1 LEAAIDDEAAGRGT
15 SVLRSSLYEPVG
27 AAPDERRFKL
37 YRTQPLSLTT
47 VLPFFRNLGLE
58 VVDERPYT
66 IRRSDGAKVYI
77 YDFGL
82 RHPGL
87 SSSASSREDLTD
99 AFEAA
104 WSGRAESDGF
114 DQLVIAAGMSWRQV
128 VVLRAYARY
137 LRQAGSP
144 YSQEYIESCLLTHV
158 PIARDLVRLFEVRFD
173 PDLQSDGDDA
183 DRDDTDDDFQ
193 ARQAASAQIAGQILR
208 ALDEVS
214 SLDFDRILRS
224 LLSAVEATVR
234 TSFFQL
240 DPDDPAGG
248 YPKSYVAMKLDP
260 QRLPDLPSPRPAHEI
275 WVYSPRVEG
284 VHLRFGAVARGGLRW
299 SDRRED
305 FRTEVLGLVKAQMVK
320 NAVIVP
326 TGAKGGFFAKQLP
339 DPGDRE
345 AWMAE
350 GVGAYKCFIRALLDV
365 TDDLEADP
373 AAEGGRRV
381 APPQRVV
388 RHDGD
393 DPYLVVAADKGTATF
408 SDFANGVSADYGFWL
423 DDAFASGGSAG
434 YDHKAMGITAR
445 GAWESVKRHFREMG
459 HDTQTQPFTV
469 VGVGDMSGDV
479 FGNGMLLSEQIK
491 LVGAFDH
498 RHIFLDP
505 DPDPAASFAER
516 RRLFELPRSSWA
528 DYDATLISEGG
539 GIHPRTAKSIT
550 ITAQVAA
557 VLGLQEGATMT
568 PSDLMKAVLCAPVD
582 LLWNGGIGTYV
593 KSSAEANSD
602 VGDKGNDAIRINGA
616 DLRVKVVG
624 EGGNLGLTQLGRIE
638 AALSGVRINTDAI
651 DNSAGV
657 DCSDHEVN
665 IKILLGQVVAAG
677 DLTIKQRNELLA
689 AMTDD
694 VGRLVLRDNYEQNV
708 LLGNARRQ
716 SDGML
721 VVHQR
726 LIHSMEAD
734 GFLNRE
740 LEFLPS
746 DAHIE
751 DRAQQDLGLTSPE
764 FAVLVA
770 YAKIRLKQ
778 QILDSTIPDEPFFQR
793 RLRDYFPPVL
803 VERYGDVMADH
814 QLRRQI
820 IATSVANDLVNR
832 GGITFAYRAVEETG
846 AAADQVVR
854 AFTVAREVFG
864 LDDYVAQ
871 VEALDNVV
879 DCDLQADLY
888 LEFRRLIDRAARWVL
903 QNRPG
908 RIDVQEEID
917 MFAPVAQQWR
927 GRMTEL
933 LSGADLQRVERAVHE
948 QVSQGVPAELSARSC
963 ALLDEFSLL
972 DVAELADDLGQP
984 VQRIADVHFA
994 ISDVFGLDWMLT
1006 RISRLPRMNRWE
1018 ALARGAMRDDL
1029 YGAWM
1034 GLTKAVLGAG
1044 RDDEE
1049 ADATERIQ
1057 AWVRANES
1065 QIARAR
1071 LTLDEVA
1078 AMPVPD
1084 LSSMSVALRVL
1095 RSVIRSA
1102 STVGH

>member
-1 LEAAIDDEAAGRGT
+1 
-15 SVLRSSLYEPVG
+15 
-27 AAPDERRFKL
+27 
-37 YRTQPLSLTT
+37 
-47 VLPFFRNLGLE
+47 
-58 VVDERPYT
+58 
-66 IRRSDGAKVYI
+66 
-77 YDFGL
+77 
-82 RHPGL
+82 
-87 SSSASSREDLTD
+87 
-99 AFEAA
+99 
-104 WSGRAESDGF
+104 
-114 DQLVIAAGMSWRQV
+114 
-128 VVLRAYARY
+128 
-137 LRQAGSP
+137 
-144 YSQEYIESCLLTHV
+144 
-158 PIARDLVRLFEVRFD
+158 
-173 PDLQSDGDDA
+173 
-183 DRDDTDDDFQ
+183 
-193 ARQAASAQIAGQILR
+193 
-208 ALDEVS
+208 
-214 SLDFDRILRS
+214 
-224 LLSAVEATVR
+224 
-234 TSFFQL
+234 
-240 DPDDPAGG
+240 
-248 YPKSYVAMKLDP
+248 
-260 QRLPDLPSPRPAHEI
+260 
-275 WVYSPRVEG
+275 
-284 VHLRFGAVARGGLRW
+284 
-299 SDRRED
+299 
-305 FRTEVLGLVKAQMVK
+305 
-320 NAVIVP
+320 
-326 TGAKGGFFAKQLP
+326 
-339 DPGDRE
+339 
-345 AWMAE
+345 
-350 GVGAYKCFIRALLDV
+350 
-365 TDDLEADP
+365 
-373 AAEGGRRV
+373 
-381 APPQRVV
+381 
-388 RHDGD
+388 
-393 DPYLVVAADKGTATF
+393 
-408 SDFANGVSADYGFWL
+408 
-423 DDAFASGGSAG
+423 
-434 YDHKAMGITAR
+434 
-445 GAWESVKRHFREMG
+445 
-459 HDTQTQPFTV
+459 
-469 VGVGDMSGDV
+469 
-479 FGNGMLLSEQIK
+479 
-491 LVGAFDH
+491 
-498 RHIFLDP
+498 
-505 DPDPAASFAER
+505 
-516 RRLFELPRSSWA
+516 
-528 DYDATLISEGG
+528 
-539 GIHPRTAKSIT
+539 
-550 ITAQVAA
+550 
-557 VLGLQEGATMT
+557 
-568 PSDLMKAVLCAPVD
+568 
-582 LLWNGGIGTYV
+582 
-593 KSSAEANSD
+593 
-602 VGDKGNDAIRINGA
+602 
-616 DLRVKVVG
+616 
-624 EGGNLGLTQLGRIE
+624 
-638 AALSGVRINTDAI
+638 
-651 DNSAGV
+651 
-657 DCSDHEVN
+657 VN

>member
-1 LEAAIDDEAAGRGT
+1 
-15 SVLRSSLYEPVG
+15 
-27 AAPDERRFKL
+27 
-37 YRTQPLSLTT
+37 
-47 VLPFFRNLGLE
+47 
-58 VVDERPYT
+58 
-66 IRRSDGAKVYI
+66 
-77 YDFGL
+77 
-82 RHPGL
+82 
-87 SSSASSREDLTD
+87 
-99 AFEAA
+99 
-104 WSGRAESDGF
+104 
-114 DQLVIAAGMSWRQV
+114 
-128 VVLRAYARY
+128 
-137 LRQAGSP
+137 
-144 YSQEYIESCLLTHV
+144 
-158 PIARDLVRLFEVRFD
+158 
-173 PDLQSDGDDA
+173 
-183 DRDDTDDDFQ
+183 
-193 ARQAASAQIAGQILR
+193 
-208 ALDEVS
+208 
-214 SLDFDRILRS
+214 
-224 LLSAVEATVR
+224 
-234 TSFFQL
+234 
-240 DPDDPAGG
+240 
-248 YPKSYVAMKLDP
+248 
-260 QRLPDLPSPRPAHEI
+260 
-275 WVYSPRVEG
+275 
-284 VHLRFGAVARGGLRW
+284 
-299 SDRRED
+299 
-305 FRTEVLGLVKAQMVK
+305 
-320 NAVIVP
+320 
-326 TGAKGGFFAKQLP
+326 
-339 DPGDRE
+339 
-345 AWMAE
+345 
-350 GVGAYKCFIRALLDV
+350 
-365 TDDLEADP
+365 
-373 AAEGGRRV
+373 
-381 APPQRVV
+381 
-388 RHDGD
+388 
-393 DPYLVVAADKGTATF
+393 
-408 SDFANGVSADYGFWL
+408 
-423 DDAFASGGSAG
+423 
-434 YDHKAMGITAR
+434 
-445 GAWESVKRHFREMG
+445 
-459 HDTQTQPFTV
+459 
-469 VGVGDMSGDV
+469 
-479 FGNGMLLSEQIK
+479 
-491 LVGAFDH
+491 
-498 RHIFLDP
+498 
-505 DPDPAASFAER
+505 
-516 RRLFELPRSSWA
+516 LPRSSWA

-1044 RDDEE
+1044 RRRGGRRHRTDSGLGASQREPDRPGQ
-1049 ADATERIQ
+1049 AHPGRSGCDAGARPVVDVGGSAGAAQ
-1057 AWVRANES
+1057 RDQVGFDSRA
-1065 QIARAR
+1065 
-1071 LTLDEVA
+1071 LT
-1078 AMPVPD
+1078 
-1084 LSSMSVALRVL
+1084 RVG
-1095 RSVIRSA
+1095 RWSA
-1102 STVGH
+1102 SPGRRRPRWARGRLALCRVVGGAAAVGCSRAAGQLRATFRRCPAASEHDSAPPALASWGVDHVGPAARPLRAVPRPHRLAAAVGV